1 MNRKAAIDKLLVMAD
16 ETATRGHY
24 SISNTIND
32 LARRI
37 ALSSYKLS
45 DKKVIN
51 DCVSKMSAELMFR
64 DDFRTAK
71 KITKIAED
79 LFEGVDE
86 EDESSIPVELMT
98 PEESAKSTEER
109 VNDIKQRLLD
119 TSISAFEREALESKL
134 KELQPEETSQEAED
148 NNVPN
153 FVDRLKDLGAEINI
167 DPNLYNS

>member
-109 VNDIKQRLLD
+109 VNDIKQRL
-119 TSISAFEREALESKL
+119 
-134 KELQPEETSQEAED
+134 
-148 NNVPN
+148 
-153 FVDRLKDLGAEINI
+153 
-167 DPNLYNS
+167 